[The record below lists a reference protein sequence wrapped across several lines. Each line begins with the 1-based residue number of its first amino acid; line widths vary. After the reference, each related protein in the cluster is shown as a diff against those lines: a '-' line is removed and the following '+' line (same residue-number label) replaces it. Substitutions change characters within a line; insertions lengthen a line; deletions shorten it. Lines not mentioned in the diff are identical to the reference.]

1 MSGGSYDYAY
11 THVNDFADA
20 LREEGSCSAAR
31 PALRRAF
38 REHLRMVADAMRA
51 IEWNDSGDGASRE
64 TELLEAIVSPGSE
77 LASALSEACVA
88 RERLEAAIARAR
100 ARGGEG

>member
-20 LREEGSCSAAR
+20 MREEGSCSAAR

-38 REHLRMVADAMRA
+38 REHLRLISDAMRA
-51 IEWNDSGDGASRE
+51 IEWNDSGDGADRE
-64 TELLEAIVSPGSE
+64 TKLLETIVSPEAE

-88 RERLEAAIARAR
+88 RERLEAAITRAQ